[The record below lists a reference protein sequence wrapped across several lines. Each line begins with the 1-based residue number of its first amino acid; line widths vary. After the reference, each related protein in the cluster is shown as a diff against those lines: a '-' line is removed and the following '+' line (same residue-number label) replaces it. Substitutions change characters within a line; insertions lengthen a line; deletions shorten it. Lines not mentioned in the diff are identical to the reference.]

1 MSLNLSSVP
10 LLSCIVMCNCHDD
23 ECATYTVARRHTW
36 VTTEQGNLITN
47 MKALSLMVSS
57 QLTAVNES
65 IYFMVYIS
73 NVDDVAST
81 RWSSGRLHCLTLQR
95 PGVRAPSGAFQLNMM
110 SKFDARLY
118 KPNILTQ
125 THAPTRTHTTK
136 HTLARTNLFC
146 KYLLS

>member
-10 LLSCIVMCNCHDD
+10 LLSCIVVCNCHDD
-23 ECATYTVARRHTW
+23 ECATYTVARRHIW
-36 VTTEQGNLITN
+36 LTTEQGNLITN

-73 NVDDVAST
+73 NVDDIAST
-81 RWSSGRLHCLTLQR
+81 RWSSGRLHCLTLPR

-118 KPNILTQ
+118 KPNILT
-125 THAPTRTHTTK
+125 HTRTHT
-136 HTLARTNLFC
+136 HTYHQTHASAH
-146 KYLLS
+146 KPLL